1 MNYAI
6 ILSGGT
12 GTRLGGEIPKQY
24 IEVGDKPIIL
34 YCAETMEKTDCIDQ
48 ICIVA
53 APQWQETIRGWIEK
67 APITKFQGF
76 ADAGES
82 RQHSLISGLK
92 FIAESNPEEGS
103 KVLIHDATR
112 PNVSKA
118 LLTRC
123 MERLADADGVLP
135 VIPVKDTMYLS
146 EDKKTI
152 SGLLNRDQIFSGQAP
167 ESFDFAKYYKINS
180 ELTDEEISNVRGT
193 AEIAYRKGLSVALT
207 EGEEI
212 NYKITT
218 AADLEKFRDQIERK
232 NETT

>member
-12 GTRLGGEIPKQY
+12 GTRLGSDIPKQY
-24 IEVGDKPIIL
+24 IEVGGKPIIM
-34 YCAETMEKTDCIDQ
+34 YCLQTMEQANCIDE

-53 APQWQETIRGWIEK
+53 AKEWQPKISEWVREAGMQK
-67 APITKFQGF
+67 VCGF
-76 ADAGES
+76 ADAGKT
-82 RQHSLISGLK
+82 RQHSLINGLK
-92 FIAESNPEEGS
+92 FFAEKNKEKGS
-103 KVLIHDATR
+103 AVLIHDAAR
-112 PNVSKA
+112 PNVSEN

-123 MERLADADGVLP
+123 FDNLKDADGVLP

-167 ESFDFAKYYKINS
+167 ESFDFEKYYQINM

-193 AEIAYRKGLSVALT
+193 AEIAFRKGLSVRLT
-207 EGEEI
+207 DGDEN

-218 AADLEKFRDQIERK
+218 SADLEKFRDQIER
-232 NETT
+232 NQ

>member
-12 GTRLGGEIPKQY
+12 GTRLGSEIPKQY
-24 IEVGDKPIIL
+24 IEVGNKPIIL
-34 YCAETMEKTDCIDQ
+34 YCAETMEKAECIDQ

-53 APQWQETIRGWIEK
+53 AKEWQDTVREWMEK
-67 APITKFQGF
+67 AKISKFKGF
-76 ADAGES
+76 AEAGKS
-82 RQHSLISGLK
+82 RQHSLINGLE
-92 FIAESNPEEGS
+92 FFAERNPEEGS
-103 KVLIHDATR
+103 KVLIHDAAR
-112 PNVSKA
+112 PNVSIE

-123 MERLADADGVLP
+123 MEGLESADGVLP

-146 EDKKTI
+146 EDKKKI

-167 ESFDFAKYYKINS
+167 ESFDFAKYYKINL
-180 ELTDEEISNVRGT
+180 ELSDEEISLVRGT
-193 AEIAYRKGLSVALT
+193 AEIAYRKGLEVALT

-218 AADLEKFRDQIERK
+218 TADLEKFKDQIER
-232 NETT
+232 NDG